1 MRPIQRILV
10 IDDEP
15 EICELIADTA
25 QSLGLACTTTT
36 DPAIF
41 LEALDSSATLV
52 ILDLMMPF
60 IDGIEMLRLLADYKY
75 QNGIVLMSGVDTR
88 VIELAEQLARA
99 RGLSIVGRLK
109 KPFSLSKLEDILR
122 TYERTPSPVHPDPE
136 LVEILDDHLRNA
148 IEQSDFVLHY
158 QPQIQITTRK
168 VIGFECLVRWLHP
181 QLGIVLPDRFIQ
193 RLEDLG
199 LIDELGW
206 IVLRQGISSWHSLA
220 DIEGETPTI
229 SLNMAAVSLR
239 DLRLPDKLEALL
251 REHNMP
257 PHKLILEITESGLI
271 EHLASTLDVLTRL
284 RLKGI
289 QLAIDDFGIGYSM
302 LQQLLRIPATELKID
317 KSFIRD
323 MFTDS
328 ADRIVVQKT
337 IEIGHDLGMRL
348 VAEGVEN
355 QRQLDYLGSQ
365 RCEVAQGYF
374 IYKPNPLAVVVSWLG
389 MYRFFSHRP
398 TAVSSIQ

>member
-1 MRPIQRILV
+1 MGPLQRILV

-25 QSLGLACTTTT
+25 QAMGLPCTTTT
-36 DPAIF
+36 DPANF
-41 LEALDSSATLV
+41 LEALDSTTSLV

-88 VIELAEQLARA
+88 VIELAEQLATA

-109 KPFSLSKLEDILR
+109 KPFSLPTLEGVLR
-122 TYERTPSPVHPDPE
+122 KYERMPSPVRPDPE
-136 LVEILDDHLRNA
+136 LIEILDEHLRSA
-148 IEQSDFVLHY
+148 IEQNDFVLHY

-181 QLGIVLPDRFIQ
+181 QLGIVLPDRFIH
-193 RLEDLG
+193 RLETLE
-199 LIDELGW
+199 LIDQLGW
-206 IVLRQGISSWHSLA
+206 IVLQQGISSWHSLA
-220 DIEGETPTI
+220 DFEGETPTL
-229 SLNMAAVSLR
+229 SLNMAAPSLR
-239 DLRLPDKLEALL
+239 DLTLPDRLEVLL
-251 REHNMP
+251 KEHDMP
-257 PHKLILEITESGLI
+257 PQKLILEITESRLV

-323 MFTDS
+323 MFTHS
-328 ADRIVVQKT
+328 ADCIVVQKT

-348 VAEGVEN
+348 VAEGVET
-355 QRQLDYLGSQ
+355 QDQLDYLSSQ
-365 RCEVAQGYF
+365 SCDIAQGYL
-374 IYKPNPLAVVVSWLG
+374 IYKPNPLAIVISWLQQ
-389 MYRFFSHRP
+389 YRFFSHRP
-398 TAVSSIQ
+398 TALSSIQ